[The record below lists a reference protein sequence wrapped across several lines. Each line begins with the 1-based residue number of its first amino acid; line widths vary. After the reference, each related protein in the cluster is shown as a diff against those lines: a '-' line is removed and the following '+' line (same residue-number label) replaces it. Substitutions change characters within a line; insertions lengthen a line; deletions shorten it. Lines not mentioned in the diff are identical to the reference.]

1 MIVSPPFFSSTPLL
15 QAQLVDLR
23 SELTEVKSERT
34 VLEREVH
41 DQLLQLHALQLQLHA
56 KQCQAD
62 DSGTIKDKLVCNK
75 KEIHPSTPAEWDA
88 TYYRMCLLLFSYV
101 QLKTLP
107 CKEKMFDTFY

>member
-1 MIVSPPFFSSTPLL
+1 MQSFEFDLRFVFTFDDCSSALFSSTPLL

-23 SELTEVKSERT
+23 SELTEVKSERA

-62 DSGTIKDKLVCNK
+62 DSGTIKDRLVCNERK
-75 KEIHPSTPAEWDA
+75 IFPQPSWNGMQCITECA
-88 TYYRMCLLLFSYV
+88 YSYSHI
-101 QLKTLP
+101 
-107 CKEKMFDTFY
+107 FN